1 MKDNYKIWNR
11 SYSEQKGFSF
21 IETSSSF
28 ESFLLSDLDF
38 LEKILAKPDFFVFFI
53 VFVRL
58 SRVGDVDSVL
68 TGLNDRSFV
77 DSDGIL
83 STGGLVDG
91 IGLPNR
97 STFEVN
103 ANDVWTGTGV
113 CGRNSYQLSDVLL
126 SNGRFDDINGTD
138 STNGDIS
145 PTVI

>member
-1 MKDNYKIWNR
+1 
-11 SYSEQKGFSF
+11 
-21 IETSSSF
+21 
-28 ESFLLSDLDF
+28 LDF

-103 ANDVWTGTGV
+103 ANDV
-113 CGRNSYQLSDVLL
+113 
-126 SNGRFDDINGTD
+126 
-138 STNGDIS
+138 
-145 PTVI
+145 